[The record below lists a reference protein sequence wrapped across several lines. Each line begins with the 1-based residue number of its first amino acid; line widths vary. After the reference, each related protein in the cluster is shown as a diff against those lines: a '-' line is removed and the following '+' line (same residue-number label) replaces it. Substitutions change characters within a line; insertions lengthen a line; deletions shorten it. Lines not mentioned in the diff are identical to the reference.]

1 MPVFR
6 SDMTDQYQHRP
17 VRPVLFFVGG
27 KNADGLWNS
36 GIGLLSSVER
46 DVYTGFDIR
55 SGIAAS

>member
-1 MPVFR
+1 
-6 SDMTDQYQHRP
+6 MTDQYQHRP